1 MAVISAVADDVEGLT
16 RDDKL
21 IRSKQFVEK
30 GYPMDYEKRNR
41 HLIAELQ
48 RVQGA
53 LSHLATRDADAV
65 RRHPVSPDD
74 TGSLFGPNVLDQDR
88 WIIPFVSPW
97 ERDLIVLD
105 ESKLARRQGN
115 KSQVITLSPNSH
127 IRTRQ
132 DHCISSAAVAI
143 RPARI
148 LGLNVPLMNTGMRYH
163 DGGHVPGGHTGEEFL
178 SERKGW
184 DGRGHPKFKHNVMG
198 VILAQKIERGGRGLG
213 LTWQVLDIFHRHS
226 SGVGR
231 ALVDR
236 SMSEETALSVKSDKI
251 DYTFADIN
259 DILKREPLASQ
270 GFTAKRFAH
279 ILEAADWFGR
289 NQRERVFTCI
299 VNLCIES
306 AEKGHV
312 SFDECEAAVKFEELK
327 RMMYRDIYLAIDRRT
342 LHLKMEIV
350 YEMLEKALVDVDPA
364 LVFAMLDDIELDL
377 LAGMYDRHES
387 ITERTLNRI
396 SVGEVLKHLRG
407 KTIDLTD
414 PDLDWGVAPKAADP
428 APDPGPVVAG

>member
-1 MAVISAVADDVEGLT
+1 MTSGGLT
-16 RDDKL
+16 CDDEL
-21 IRSKQFVEK
+21 IRSIQFVEK
-30 GYPMDYEKRNR
+30 EYPMDYEKRNR
-41 HLIAELQ
+41 HLTAELQ
-48 RVQGA
+48 RVRGA
-53 LSHLATRDADAV
+53 LAHLATRDEDAV
-65 RRHPVSPDD
+65 RRHPVSSDD

-105 ESKLARRQGN
+105 ESKMARRLGN
-115 KSQVITLSPNSH
+115 KSQVITLPPNSH

-143 RPARI
+143 RMGRI
-148 LGLNVPLMNTGMRYH
+148 LGLNVPLLNTGMRYH
-163 DGGHVPGGHTGEEFL
+163 DGGHEPGGHHGEDFTN
-178 SERKGW
+178 ERKGW
-184 DGRGHPKFKHNVMG
+184 DGVNHPKFRHNVMG
-198 VILAQKIERGGRGLG
+198 VILAQHIERGGRGLG

-231 ALVDR
+231 ALIDS

-270 GFTAKRFAH
+270 GFTAKRYVH

-299 VNLCIES
+299 ANLCVES

-312 SFDECEAAVKFEELK
+312 SFDECEAAVRFEALK
-327 RMMYRDIYLAIDRRT
+327 GMMYRDIYLAIDRRS

-364 LVFAMLDDIELDL
+364 LVFAMLDDIELEL

-407 KTIDLTD
+407 KMIDLTD
-414 PDLDWGVAPKAADP
+414 PDLNWGIAPEAADP
-428 APDPGPVVAG
+428 EPDTGSVVTG

>member
-1 MAVISAVADDVEGLT
+1 MISKE
-16 RDDKL
+16 
-21 IRSKQFVEK
+21 
-30 GYPMDYEKRNR
+30 YEDRNR
-41 HLIAELQ
+41 DLIAELR

-53 LSHLATRDADAV
+53 LSRLATRDEDAV
-65 RRHPVSPDD
+65 RRYPVSPDD
-74 TGSLFGPNVLDQDR
+74 SGPIFGPHAMDQDR
-88 WIIPFVSPW
+88 WIIPFMSPW
-97 ERDLIVLD
+97 ERDLVVLD
-105 ESKLARRQGN
+105 ESKMARRLGN
-115 KSQVITLSPNSH
+115 KSQVITLPPNSH
-127 IRTRQ
+127 IRSRQ

-143 RPARI
+143 RMARI
-148 LGLNVPLMNTGMRYH
+148 LGLNVPLVNTGMRYH
-163 DGGHVPGGHTGEEFL
+163 DGGHVPGGHHGEEFIN
-178 SERKGW
+178 ERKGW
-184 DGRGHPKFKHNVMG
+184 DGRNHPKFKHNVMG
-198 VILAQKIERGGRGLG
+198 VILAQHIERGGRGLL
-213 LTWQVLDIFHRHS
+213 LTRQVLDIILRHS

-231 ALVDR
+231 ALIDS
-236 SMSEETALSVKSDKI
+236 SMPEETALSVKSDKI

-299 VNLCIES
+299 AHLCVES

-312 SFDECEAAVKFEELK
+312 SFDECEAAVRFEELK
-327 RMMYRDIYLAIDRRT
+327 GMMYRDIYLAIDRRS

-350 YEMLEKALVDVDPA
+350 YGMLEKALVDVDPT

-377 LAGMYDRHES
+377 LAGMYDRHEA

-414 PDLDWGVAPKAADP
+414 PDLDWGVKPRVAAAADP
-428 APDPGPVVAG
+428 ETGPVVTG